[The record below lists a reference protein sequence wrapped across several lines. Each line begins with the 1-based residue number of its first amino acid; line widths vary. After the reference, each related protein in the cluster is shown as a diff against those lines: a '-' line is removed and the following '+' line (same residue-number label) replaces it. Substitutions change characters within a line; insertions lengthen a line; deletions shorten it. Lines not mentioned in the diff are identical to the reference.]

1 MMMRAELYAAAA
13 LLLTAMPAIAA
24 DADLGQARAMVMAAL
39 PDDCDA
45 TLAGRLEGISNET
58 YAVTWGEQDYDG
70 TPLQRHG
77 TLFAIPCS
85 LGAYNLGYAYVFAPE
100 DDFLPMAIV
109 SFATPDFVLE
119 YADDTDTTLSRDP
132 VVTGFASEMLLVNPR
147 FDPETNTITS
157 FSKWRGLGDA
167 WDSGEWTIDRG
178 RFVLKRYVIDPIYE
192 ANLEAPQTIE
202 SQQEFVLFQA
212 EVHRRNGAHQRR

>member
-1 MMMRAELYAAAA
+1 MRAEFYAAAMLLVAASPA
-13 LLLTAMPAIAA
+13 LAA
-24 DADLGQARAMVMAAL
+24 EADLDQARAMVMAAL
-39 PDDCDA
+39 PEDCDA
-45 TLAGRLEGISNET
+45 TLADRLDGIANET
-58 YAVTWGEQDYDG
+58 YAVTWPETEYDG
-70 TPLQRHG
+70 TPVKRHG
-77 TLFAIPCS
+77 TLFEIPCS

-109 SFATPDFVLE
+109 SFATPDFVLD
-119 YADDTDTTLSRDP
+119 YADDTDTTLLQDP
-132 VVTGFASEMLLVNPR
+132 VVTGLASEMLLINPR

-192 ANLEAPQTIE
+192 ANLEAPKTIE
-202 SQQEFVLFQA
+202 GQQEFVLYQA
-212 EVHRRNGAHQRR
+212 ETR